1 MASRN
6 YLEHSM
12 HLPAKQIKKGDY
24 IKRKET
30 AHKVYQANGYCRL
43 NRAYEFTDATDI
55 SNAIYIKG
63 DKPVFTGFTY

>member
-1 MASRN
+1 
-6 YLEHSM
+6 M

-30 AHKVYQANGYCRL
+30 AHKVYQANGYCKL
-43 NRAYEFTDATDI
+43 NRAYEFNDTNDI